1 MQLTPV
7 QCRMA
12 RAAVSLS
19 RAKLADLAGVS
30 AATLADFEAGK
41 RESYDR
47 TVRDIQVVLESLGV
61 TFLASNDA
69 GPGVRINAS

>member
-12 RAAVSLS
+12 RAGVSLS

-30 AATLADFEAGK
+30 AATLADFEGGK

-47 TVRDIQVVLESLGV
+47 TVRDIQSVLEGLGV
-61 TFLASNDA
+61 TFLVSNED
-69 GPGVRINAS
+69 GPGVRVNEG